1 MTTDSFINA
10 LRRFI
15 AIRGPVRQLRCDR
28 GTNFIGA
35 ERELREAV
43 GEMDENRIQ
52 QFLLK
57 ENCDYS
63 TFKTNVPHASHMG
76 GIWER
81 QIRTVRNI
89 LSTLLSQHG
98 SQLDDESLRTLMC
111 ETAAI
116 VNSRPLSV
124 QNAND
129 PLSPEPL
136 TPNNLLTMKPKLILP
151 PPGEFQGTDMY
162 SRKRWRRIQYL
173 ANEFWFRWQKEYL
186 QTLQVRGKWINVRRN
201 LKVGDIVLI
210 KYENL
215 ARNEWHLGK
224 VVETHIDEDGLVR
237 KVRIMVGTAQLDNK
251 GRRVESQSFLERPIH
266 KLVLIQESDVHV

>member
-1 MTTDSFINA
+1 
-10 LRRFI
+10 
-15 AIRGPVRQLRCDR
+15 
-28 GTNFIGA
+28 
-35 ERELREAV
+35 
-43 GEMDENRIQ
+43 
-52 QFLLK
+52 
-57 ENCDYS
+57 
-63 TFKTNVPHASHMG
+63 
-76 GIWER
+76 
-81 QIRTVRNI
+81 
-89 LSTLLSQHG
+89 
-98 SQLDDESLRTLMC
+98 
-111 ETAAI
+111 
-116 VNSRPLSV
+116 
-124 QNAND
+124 
-129 PLSPEPL
+129 
-136 TPNNLLTMKPKLILP
+136 MKPKLILP

-201 LKVGDIVLI
+201 LEVGDIVLI
-210 KYENL
+210 KDENL